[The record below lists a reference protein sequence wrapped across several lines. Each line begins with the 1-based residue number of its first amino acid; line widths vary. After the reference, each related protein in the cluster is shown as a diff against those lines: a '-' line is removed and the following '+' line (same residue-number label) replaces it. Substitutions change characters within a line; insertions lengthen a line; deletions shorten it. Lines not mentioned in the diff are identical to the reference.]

1 MQYFLLNL
9 VLETS
14 PEIWSSVGLIALYLS
29 LILIVAE
36 GINRLTDTQGEI
48 TRKIVHIGS
57 GHVVLFAWWLQIPE
71 WIGIAAAFVAG
82 LVALISYFLPIL
94 PSINSVGRQS
104 LGTFFYALSIG
115 IVISIFW
122 PLNHPE
128 YAAIGILVMAWG
140 DGLAALIGQNFGNH
154 PYQLGNIQKSWEGSL
169 TMTVISFLVILIILG
184 SVNGLNWQVSLTAFV
199 VAIVATA
206 LESFSKFGV
215 DNLTVPVGS
224 AMLTFILHQSLL

>member
-1 MQYFLLNL
+1 MIF
-9 VLETS
+9 ESS
-14 PEIWSSVGLIALYLS
+14 PEIWSSVGLVALYLG
-29 LILIVAE
+29 IVLVLAE
-36 GINRLTDTQGEI
+36 TINRLTDTHGEI

-71 WIGIAAAFVAG
+71 WVGIAAAFVAG

-115 IVISIFW
+115 IVIAIFW
-122 PLNHPE
+122 PLDHPE

-140 DGLAALIGQNFGNH
+140 DGLAALIGQNFGKH
-154 PYQLGNIQKSWEGSL
+154 PYQLGNIKKSWEGSL
-169 TMTVISFLVILIILG
+169 TMAVVSFVVILIILG
-184 SVNGLNWQVSLTAFV
+184 SVNGLNWQIGLTAIV

-206 LESFSKFGV
+206 LESFSKFGI

-224 AMLTFILHQSLL
+224 AMLTFILHQALL